1 MRIAIKDKNKVCVVR
16 SDGKCWNDTQS
27 TVHQLGALH
36 VYLVCMIG
44 GGLVNTG
51 LSLGGQGLA
60 LGLRQ
65 LPCGEKHQKNAV
77 NPDTGFAIDCNAIT
91 RFYKIGIGSW
101 AAVSKHNTQCILVIG
116 SLLLTI
122 VMVTVI

>member
-1 MRIAIKDKNKVCVVR
+1 MKSNKPFEYVDR
-16 SDGKCWNDTQS
+16 NIFT
-27 TVHQLGALH
+27 
-36 VYLVCMIG
+36 I
-44 GGLVNTG
+44 
-51 LSLGGQGLA
+51 
-60 LGLRQ
+60 
-65 LPCGEKHQKNAV
+65 
-77 NPDTGFAIDCNAIT
+77 CNAIT